1 MPIFKNW
8 SESVHFNPSEI
19 HAPAT
24 EADLIALVKQ
34 CYADSKQ
41 IRVVGSGHSF
51 TRLIETDKI
60 LVSLDKLSGLISA
73 DKDKVQATVWAG
85 TKIKALGELL
95 ADVGMAQANM
105 GDIDVQSVAGAIST
119 GTHGSGVTLGSIATQ
134 VVSLRLLTANGD
146 IITCSETENREIF
159 KMAQVSIGLLGIITQ
174 VTLQCDPAYT
184 LDYQWY
190 ASPLDDVL
198 SNLDQLKQNRNF
210 EFFWIPHT
218 DKTLVKVMNKT
229 DNPAQSKSVL
239 RRFNDNIIENAVL
252 WILSVWARQFPSQ
265 SRRVARIIASLISDG
280 HDVTASHDT
289 FATVRLVKFQE
300 MEYNIPA
307 KHFVDCLRDIQA
319 CISEN
324 DIQVHFPIECRFVAP
339 DDIPLSPAYQRE
351 SAYLAVHMY
360 KGMPYRNYFD
370 KVETIFRNYEG
381 RPHWGKMHTRTADEL
396 RQLYACWDDFMQ
408 LRAQLDPNG
417 MFVNAYLS
425 DYVEQMETKS
435 NQA

>member
-8 SESVHFNPSEI
+8 SESVQFNPS
-19 HAPAT
+19 AVYTPAT
-24 EADLIALVKQ
+24 EADLVALVKQ
-34 CYADSKQ
+34 CHADGKQ
-41 IRVVGSGHSF
+41 VRVVGSGHSF
-51 TRLIETDKI
+51 TRLIETDNV
-60 LVSLDKLSGLISA
+60 LVSLDNLSGLISV
-73 DKDKVQATVWAG
+73 DNDTVQATVWAG
-85 TKIKALGELL
+85 TKIKALGAML
-95 ADVGMAQANM
+95 ASVGMAQANM

-134 VVSLRLLTANGD
+134 VMSLRLLTVNGD

-174 VTLQCDPAYT
+174 VTLQCDHAYT

-198 SNLDQLKQNRNF
+198 SNLDSLKQNRNF

-218 DKTLVKVMNKT
+218 DKTLVKIMNKT
-229 DNPAQSKSVL
+229 YKPAQSKSML
-239 RRFNDNIIENAVL
+239 RRFNDNVIENAVFWL
-252 WILSVWARQFPSQ
+252 LSAWARQFPSH
-265 SRRVARIIASLISDG
+265 SKRVAGIIAALISDG

-289 FATVRLVKFQE
+289 FATVRMVKFQE

-307 KHFVDCLRDIQA
+307 EHFVACLREIQA
-319 CISEN
+319 CIHDNE
-324 DIQVHFPIECRFVAP
+324 IQVHFPIECRFVAS

-351 SAYLAVHMY
+351 SAYIAVHMF
-360 KGMPYRNYFD
+360 KGMPYRDYFD
-370 KVETIFRNYEG
+370 RVEAIFRKYDG

-396 RQLYACWDDFMQ
+396 RQLYTCWDDFMR

-417 MFVNAYLS
+417 MFVNAYLR
-425 DYVEQMETKS
+425 DYIGQMET
-435 NQA
+435 A